1 MNNVMEKLSAFIQ
14 RFNVTRAK
22 LEIVTLII
30 IVVCGL
36 SVVTT
41 NHKSK
46 TALTYDNGNIHYTG
60 YVVNYRMTGKGKLVY
75 ANGDTYVGD
84 FKKGIFDGNGT
95 FKASTGWTYT
105 GDFKKGQADG
115 KGVLKAKNN
124 KVYKGTFKQGIY
136 QK

>member
-1 MNNVMEKLSAFIQ
+1 ML
-14 RFNVTRAK
+14 T
-22 LEIVTLII
+22 EIP
-30 IVVCGL
+30 
-36 SVVTT
+36 
-41 NHKSK
+41 
-46 TALTYDNGNIHYTG
+46 
-60 YVVNYRMTGKGKLVY
+60 MLVILKRY
-75 ANGDTYVGD
+75 
-84 FKKGIFDGNGT
+84 FDGNGT